1 MFFILVL
8 MQIVMVSLHWTY
20 CVHI

>member
-8 MQIVMVSLHWTY
+8 IEMYRQTFLN
-20 CVHI
+20 